1 MAISALFVIPQ
12 IAKSPESP
20 QQMTRMFGAYK
31 QNKLDHHFNLNEANQ
46 ERQILHVFSHRWN
59 LSLDR

>member
-12 IAKSPESP
+12 IAKSPDSS
-20 QQMTRMFGAYK
+20 QQMSGMFGAYK
-31 QNKLDHHFNLNEANQ
+31 QNKLDHHFNLNEANP
-46 ERQILHVFSHRWN
+46 ERQILHAFSHQWN